1 MAKKKPFTFSKSQ
14 LKELAEYASSG
25 VSEESLAYIFRCP
38 IDRFKELIKTNKD
51 VEHAIYGSRAISSA
65 QVAGALKRSAMEG
78 DVRAQQ
84 FYLKNRD
91 GTWSDRSP
99 EERKADRD
107 AMHPPKLVIALS
119 QDEDS

>member
-1 MAKKKPFTFSKSQ
+1 MAEEKLFTFSKKQ
-14 LKELAEYASSG
+14 IEELTEYAASG

-38 IDRFKELIKTNKD
+38 SDRFKELIRTDKD
-51 VEHAIYGSRAISSA
+51 VEYAVYGSRAISSA
-65 QVAGALKRSAMEG
+65 QVAAALKRSALEG

-91 GTWSDRSP
+91 RTWSDRSP
-99 EERKADRD
+99 EERDADRN
-107 AMHPPKLVIALS
+107 AMHPPKLVIALT